1 MAEVIIDEQ
10 TDFQRAL
17 KIFKRKVQKAGIL
30 KDLRQKRH
38 YEKPSAQRK
47 KKAEAAE
54 RRRRKNGRG

>member
-1 MAEVIIDEQ
+1 MAEVIIDET

-38 YEKPSAQRK
+38 YEKPSTQRK

-54 RRRRKNGRG
+54 RRRRKNRS

>member
-30 KDLRQKRH
+30 KDLRAKRH
-38 YEKPSAQRK
+38 YEKPSIQRK

-54 RRRRKNGRG
+54 RRRRKNRA

>member
-30 KDLRQKRH
+30 KDLRAKRH
-38 YEKPSAQRK
+38 YEKPSIQRK

-54 RRRRKNGRG
+54 RRRRKNRS